1 MSVCEIPDDFGG
13 GKTKHEFSE
22 INPNNSF
29 DRNCWMFDVQIRR
42 ERLKVLVEVE
52 QPEGKA
58 GGLQVH
64 RLPK

>member
-1 MSVCEIPDDFGG
+1 MTGG
-13 GKTKHEFSE
+13 GKIKHEFCE

-29 DRNCWMFDVQIRR
+29 DRKCWMFDVQIRR

-58 GGLQVH
+58 
-64 RLPK
+64 

>member
-1 MSVCEIPDDFGG
+1 MTLVVERQNISLV
-13 GKTKHEFSE
+13 
-22 INPNNSF
+22 
-29 DRNCWMFDVQIRR
+29 RFDVQIRR